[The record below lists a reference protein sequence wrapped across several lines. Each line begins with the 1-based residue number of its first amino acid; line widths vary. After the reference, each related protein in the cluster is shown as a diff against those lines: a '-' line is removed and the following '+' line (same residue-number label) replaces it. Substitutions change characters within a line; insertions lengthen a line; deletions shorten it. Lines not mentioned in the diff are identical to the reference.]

1 MHILYVIDAV
11 KGAPIVHTYGSCK
24 HLAKM
29 GHRIDLITNAPP
41 EQFRG
46 IGVNVYSVPDIKC
59 KHPAIRIIF
68 NDIMLF
74 FKSLFKGCDVIYTRN
89 ALLAALFKIVRYNTP
104 VVWEVNGLSSV
115 ELPLLG
121 YNNPLKIRFA
131 KFLEEKLLPCLVDRL
146 VVVTNGVGGVLLK
159 SGAPKEKIHLVR
171 NGVDYREF
179 DPMKKRK
186 DIRSLYN
193 ISDSEIVIIF
203 VGKIYAWHGVEHMFK
218 ILGRVLREKKNVKL
232 LFVGDRKEE
241 LDAKLQRLITE
252 LSLSN
257 NIIFTGWID
266 NNDVP
271 DYIAAADVGIHT
283 GMHGYEL
290 NPIKV
295 LEYMAASKPAI
306 GTAFGLNQLITE
318 SSGGIVIDPLDYED
332 SARRILG
339 LINNFDTMKKFGRN
353 AREYVIRNHDWE
365 KVTADL
371 ESALKSIAD
380 VKKA

>member
-11 KGAPIVHTYGSCK
+11 KGAPIVHAYGSCK

-41 EQFRG
+41 EQFRD
-46 IGVNVYSVPDIKC
+46 IGVNVHSVPNIKC
-59 KHPAIRIIF
+59 GYPAVRIIF
-68 NDIMLF
+68 NDTMLF
-74 FKSLFKGCDVIYTRN
+74 FKSLFKKCDVIYTRN

-121 YNNPLKIRFA
+121 YSSPLKIRFA
-131 KFLEEKLLPCLVDRL
+131 KFLEEKLLPCLIDGL
-146 VVVTNGVGGVLLK
+146 VVVTRGVEEVLLK

-171 NGVDYREF
+171 NGVNHQEF

-186 DIRSLYN
+186 NIRALYN
-193 ISDSEIVIIF
+193 IPDSDIVIVF
-203 VGKIYAWHGVEHMFK
+203 VGKIYAWHGIEHLFK
-218 ILGRVLREKKNVKL
+218 ILGRILREKKNVKL
-232 LFVGDRKEE
+232 LFVGDRREE
-241 LDAKLQRLITE
+241 LNIKLQRLVTE
-252 LSLSN
+252 LSLST

-266 NNDVP
+266 NNDIP
-271 DYIAAADVGIHT
+271 DYIASADAGIHT

-295 LEYMAASKPAI
+295 LEYMAASKPVI
-306 GTAFGLNQLITE
+306 GTAFGLNELITE
-318 SSGGIVIDPLDYED
+318 SNGGIVIDPLDYED
-332 SARRILG
+332 STKRILS
-339 LINNFDTMKKFGRN
+339 LINNLDAMKKLGRN

-365 KVTADL
+365 KVTANL
-371 ESALKSIAD
+371 EDALKSIVD
-380 VKKA
+380 VGKT